1 MKTEVDFL
9 LDLFDAEYEKAYV
22 SVVDFISVR
31 DIPYHRIEMIL
42 PNVGRL
48 CLYQKFVDFM
58 DEQIPHIDVFYSIA
72 NMPNVKTKIK
82 NADLS
87 KRAAQIIFKA
97 NKFFETHPEYISNN
111 DGLIKKIKN
120 NQEMF
125 KKQYR
130 NHIQKQ
136 RGFLQ
141 SLFRYNNHSSRL
153 R

>member
-1 MKTEVDFL
+1 MKTDLDFL
-9 LDLFDAEYEKAYV
+9 LDLFDAGYEKAYV
-22 SVVDFISVR
+22 SVVDFVSVQ
-31 DIPYHRIEMIL
+31 DIYYHRIEMIL

-72 NMPNVKTKIK
+72 NMPNLNKKIK
-82 NADLS
+82 NVDLL
-87 KRAAQIIFKA
+87 KRAVKIICKS
-97 NKFFETHPEYISNN
+97 NKFFEMHPEYISDN

-141 SLFRYNNHSSRL
+141 SLFRYDNHRCS
-153 R
+153 